1 VTPLVSVIIPIFN
14 GEQFLGE
21 TLDSV
26 YAQDYA
32 PLEVIVVDDGSV
44 DAGPRIARAR
54 GAEVI
59 RHAGKGVAAARN
71 AAVARSTGSVLAFI
85 DQDDLWLPSK
95 IRRQVEALS
104 AWPDSIS
111 YTRTRYFLQ
120 EGSAV
125 PPWLGR
131 PELLECDSDGFLPS
145 CLAVTRR
152 TFHRVGPFAED
163 LPRASDLD
171 WNARARQLGIEC
183 NVIPELLVLHRV
195 HGGNESGNPRSV
207 TEMFEAVRRSATRR
221 RASGGDVSGGDGNR

>member
-26 YAQDYA
+26 LAQDYA
-32 PLEVIVVDDGSV
+32 PLEVLVVDDGST
-44 DAGPRIARAR
+44 DAGPDIARAR
-54 GAEVI
+54 GAEVF

-71 AAVARSTGSVLAFI
+71 AAVARSHGNVLTFL
-85 DQDDLWLPSK
+85 DQDDLWLPTK

-104 AWPDSIS
+104 AWPDSVS
-111 YTRTRYFLQ
+111 YTRCRYFLQ

-125 PPWLGR
+125 PAWFR
-131 PELLECDSDGFLPS
+131 KPELLERDSDGFLPS
-145 CLAVTRR
+145 CLAMMRH
-152 TFHRVGPFAED
+152 TFELVGAFAED
-163 LPRASDLD
+163 LTQASDLD

-183 NVIPELLVLHRV
+183 LVVPEMLVRQRV

-207 TEMFEAVRRSATRR
+207 TEMFEAVRRSAARR
-221 RASGGDVSGGDGNR
+221 RSAEGGENR